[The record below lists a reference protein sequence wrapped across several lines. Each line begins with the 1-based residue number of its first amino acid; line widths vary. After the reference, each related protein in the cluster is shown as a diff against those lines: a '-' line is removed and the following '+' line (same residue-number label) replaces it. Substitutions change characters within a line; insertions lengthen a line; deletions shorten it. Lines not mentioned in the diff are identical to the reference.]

1 MDSEYHW
8 STIIQAPE
16 INTDSPRGAGP
27 KFNTACL
34 AALKPDAEWLLIE
47 HIHLAYFIIAFIWT
61 E

>member
-8 STIIQAPE
+8 SSIIQATE

-34 AALKPDAEWLLIE
+34 AALKPDAE
-47 HIHLAYFIIAFIWT
+47 
-61 E
+61 